1 MHQDSVIGIDIGLPT
16 DLVEIEKWKWAEYE
30 KYFSKLNDIDIDK
43 ENVDRWLKTW
53 SSLNEIIGELGTE
66 LYIGTTVDTTDN
78 ETRDKYYEFL
88 EEISEP
94 ASTYNQNLKKKFLET
109 GLSLKEFEV
118 PLRAMKSEVELFEE
132 ENLSLITKDKKLAKE
147 YDEIIGNQ
155 TVMWEGKEVT
165 LTQLQP
171 VLLETDREKR
181 EKVFRLVTN
190 RRLEDREAINEV
202 WIKMLEVR
210 EKIAKNA
217 GYGNYR
223 DWRWE
228 YLQRFDYS
236 PEDCLEFHE
245 AIRET
250 VVPACASLLESRKKK
265 MNIDSLMPW
274 DISVDPLGREALKPF
289 STIKELEDGCQNIF
303 NKVDEKLGEYFNQ
316 MREKNLLDLENR
328 KGKAPGAYCAEYG
341 YRRLPFIFHNAVGTH
356 NDVQTLLH
364 EGGHA
369 FHCYESAH
377 LPYTYQREVG
387 MEFAEVASMSMEL
400 LGAPYFEEKN
410 GGFYNEKN
418 AKRAISEH
426 LEKLILFWP
435 YMAVVDAF
443 QHWTYMNIEDAKEP
457 TKCDKKWSEL
467 WHRYNPIVEWD
478 EFQDVVATGWH
489 NKLHLYHVPFYYV
502 EYGIA
507 QLGAIQIWEQAIE
520 NQEEAVQK
528 YRNALSLGGNKPLPQ
543 LFSATGGKFAFDKEI
558 LGHAVDLVLR
568 KIEELK

>member
-274 DISVDPLGREALKPF
+274 DISVDPLGRGALKPF

-316 MREKNLLDLENR
+316 MREKKLLDLENR

>member
-1 MHQDSVIGIDIGLPT
+1 MNQDSVIGIDIGLPT
-16 DLVEIEKWKWAEYE
+16 DLIEVEKWKWTEYE
-30 KYFSKLNDIDIDK
+30 QYFSKLNDIEIDN
-43 ENVDRWLKTW
+43 ENVAEWLKTW
-53 SSLNEIIGELGTE
+53 SSLNEIIGELGTD
-66 LYIGTTVDTTDN
+66 LYIGTTVDTTN
-78 ETRDKYYEFL
+78 KKIRDRYYEFL

-94 ASTYNQNLKKKFLET
+94 ASTYNQKLKKKFLET
-109 GLSLKEFEV
+109 GLTPEEFEV
-118 PLRAMKSEVELFEE
+118 PLRAIKSEVELFEE

-155 TVMWEGKEVT
+155 TVTWEGKEVT

-171 VLLETDREKR
+171 VLLETDRNRR
-181 EKVFRLVTN
+181 EEVFRLVTS
-190 RRLEDREAINEV
+190 RRLEDREAINRV
-202 WIKMLEVR
+202 WVKMLEVR
-210 EKIAKNA
+210 ERIAKNA
-217 GYGNYR
+217 GYENYR

-265 MNIDSLMPW
+265 MKIEKLMPW

-289 STIKELEDGCQNIF
+289 STIKELENGCQNIF
-303 NKVDEKLGEYFNQ
+303 NKVDKKLGGYFNQ
-316 MREKNLLDLENR
+316 MRAKNLLDLENR
-328 KGKAPGAYCAEYG
+328 KGKAPGAYCAEYS

-377 LPYTYQREVG
+377 LPYSQQREVG

-410 GGFYNEKN
+410 GGFYDEKN

-443 QHWTYMNIEDAKEP
+443 QHWTYMNINDAKEP
-457 TKCDKKWSEL
+457 SKCDEKWSEL
-467 WHRYNPIVEWD
+467 WHQYNPTVDWD
-478 EFQDVVATGWH
+478 EFQEVVATGWH

-520 NQEEAVQK
+520 NQEETVRK

-543 LFSATGGKFAFDKEI
+543 LFSATGGRFAFDKEI
-558 LGHAVDLVLR
+558 LGHAVNLVLE

>member
-1 MHQDSVIGIDIGLPT
+1 M
-16 DLVEIEKWKWAEYE
+16 
-30 KYFSKLNDIDIDK
+30 
-43 ENVDRWLKTW
+43 
-53 SSLNEIIGELGTE
+53 
-66 LYIGTTVDTTDN
+66 
-78 ETRDKYYEFL
+78 
-88 EEISEP
+88 
-94 ASTYNQNLKKKFLET
+94 
-109 GLSLKEFEV
+109 
-118 PLRAMKSEVELFEE
+118 
-132 ENLSLITKDKKLAKE
+132 
-147 YDEIIGNQ
+147 
-155 TVMWEGKEVT
+155 
-165 LTQLQP
+165 
-171 VLLETDREKR
+171 
-181 EKVFRLVTN
+181 
-190 RRLEDREAINEV
+190 
-202 WIKMLEVR
+202 
-210 EKIAKNA
+210 
-217 GYGNYR
+217 
-223 DWRWE
+223 
-228 YLQRFDYS
+228 
-236 PEDCLEFHE
+236 
-245 AIRET
+245 
-250 VVPACASLLESRKKK
+250 
-265 MNIDSLMPW
+265 
-274 DISVDPLGREALKPF
+274 
-289 STIKELEDGCQNIF
+289 
-303 NKVDEKLGEYFNQ
+303 
-316 MREKNLLDLENR
+316 
-328 KGKAPGAYCAEYG
+328 
-341 YRRLPFIFHNAVGTH
+341 
-356 NDVQTLLH
+356 QTLLH

-443 QHWTYMNIEDAKEP
+443 QHWTYMNLEDAKEP